1 MRIAVLHDAV
11 PPGARPDQD
20 DNLVQANQVA
30 AALMAGGHRVSLC
43 PWEGSPQASLERLAA
58 LKPEAVFNLVEEPLG
73 RASRIHT
80 APVWLAHQGLAF
92 AGAGGRAMLLTSHK
106 LLAKRAM
113 HRAGLPTPAWRTPNG
128 AGQGSNAEPWLIK
141 AVWEH
146 GSLGI
151 DDDSLVSAGEPDR
164 LARALADKQA
174 QVGGP
179 CFAEAYIEGR
189 EFNLALL
196 AGQGG
201 VRLLPPA
208 EIVFDDFA
216 EGQLRVVGYRAKW
229 EEASYEYH
237 HTPRCFAFP
246 ESDRALL
253 ERLRDLAHACWKLFD
268 LRGWARVDFRVDRR
282 GKPWILEVNANPCL
296 AADAGF
302 SAAAA
307 QAGLDQAA
315 VVADILA
322 DLNQPKQGRA

>member
-1 MRIAVLHDAV
+1 MRVSVLHDAV

-20 DNLVQANQVA
+20 DNLVQAREVA
-30 AALMAGGHRVSLC
+30 LALKAGGHLASLC
-43 PWEGSPQASLERLAA
+43 PWEGSPLASLARLSAQE
-58 LKPEAVFNLVEEPLG
+58 PDAVFNLVEEPLG
-73 RASRIHT
+73 QAARIHT

-92 AGAGGRAMLLTSHK
+92 AGAGGKAMLVTSHK
-106 LLAKRAM
+106 LLAKRALAA
-113 HRAGLPTPAWRTPNG
+113 AGLPTPAWRTPG
-128 AGQGSNAEPWLIK
+128 GKGQGVSPEPWLIK

-151 DDDSLVSAGEPDR
+151 DDDSLVPAGKPKR
-164 LARALADKQA
+164 LAQALAAKQA

>member
-1 MRIAVLHDAV
+1 MRVSVLHDAV

-20 DNLVQANQVA
+20 DNLVQAREVA
-30 AALMAGGHRVSLC
+30 LALGAGGHQASLC
-43 PWEGSPQASLERLAA
+43 PWEGSPRASLARLSVQR
-58 LKPEAVFNLVEEPLG
+58 PDAVFNLVEEPLG
-73 RASRIHT
+73 QAARIHT
-80 APVWLAHQGLAF
+80 APVWLAHEGLAF
-92 AGAGGRAMLLTSHK
+92 AGAGGKAMLVTSHK
-106 LLAKRAM
+106 LLAKRALAA
-113 HRAGLPTPAWRTPNG
+113 AGLPTPAWRTPG
-128 AGQGSNAEPWLIK
+128 GKGQGVSQEPWLIK

-151 DDDSLVSAGEPDR
+151 DDDSLVPAGKPKR
-164 LARALADKQA
+164 LAQALAAKQA

-196 AGQGG
+196 AGPGG
-201 VRLLPPA
+201 VRHLPPA
-208 EIVFDDFA
+208 EIVFDGFA

-229 EEASYEYH
+229 EEASFEYH
-237 HTPRCFAFP
+237 HTPRRFDFP
-246 ESDRALL
+246 ASDPALL
-253 ERLRDLAHACWKLFD
+253 DRLQGLARQCWDLFG
-268 LRGWARVDFRVDRR
+268 LRGWARVDFRVDSQ

-302 SAAAA
+302 SAAAS

-315 VVADILA
+315 VVAAILA